1 MYFIASS
8 CDLTKNDDVSIYLLN
23 GDSVICFIW
32 IWWNYRE
39 RERGRSNNRGISH
52 TTNCIHV
59 ILLGLKD
66 FEFIRTRES
75 IGLERI

>member
-1 MYFIASS
+1 MFYL
-8 CDLTKNDDVSIYLLN
+8 DLMELQ
-23 GDSVICFIW
+23 
-32 IWWNYRE
+32 RE